1 MALRQHL
8 KIYYKQHNYNNMLTS
23 QQISQIKTS
32 AASSGSQP
40 LDDAAYKSWRDA
52 PAPETSTNQG
62 STLGNFAKSVV
73 SAPATMLARPV
84 QAAQS
89 LGQTLGSNQSE
100 LTKISSQGT
109 QLQQELQKHIMTDKA
124 AGKDTSHAEMVL
136 KNIQNTP
143 DYASQEQS
151 NQANYQPSA
160 GGIVAEAPKNMAD
173 VKKDVGRGIQTV
185 ALGAGPVAGGAAFGL
200 GNSLEQG
207 NDLLSVPTAFNTVL
221 GAVGGKI
228 LETVG
233 KPVFNAAGKVIGKVT
248 PEFLQNLASKGSSAI
263 TDFAE
268 AHGIMPEKASG
279 LINKTVT
286 GVEDAINNPINA
298 VKDGINNKVS
308 SITGRNATSQAEKE
322 TAKLTDMISP
332 KMNAKETK
340 LAQSQSRIVA
350 GKEPTMFKS
359 GTADTVIPTDKIVK
373 ATQTIQREIPNASKL
388 PPSELHTALSART
401 SDMAEKLKPEMIKTP
416 IKPETVQKI
425 TDDWSAIKKEQ
436 LNNAY
441 TPNDVNVKKL
451 QSDFETRLQQSK
463 SGNMN
468 DLWDT
473 AKAYD
478 DSVPPN
484 VKNANS
490 LSSESLQAKKEIW
503 LQNRGVLRDAINDTT
518 NGMGETSKQAF
529 SDMHDMYNAKENLLS
544 KAKIEKAQ
552 SSRLV
557 QWAKDHPYL
566 TTLGVGT
573 AASATGIPQN
583 AFHAATGI

>member
-1 MALRQHL
+1 
-8 KIYYKQHNYNNMLTS
+8 MLTP
-23 QQISQIKTS
+23 QQISQLKTS
-32 AASSGSQP
+32 SETNGSSNQP
-40 LDDAAYKSWRDA
+40 LDDSSYTSWRDA
-52 PAPETSTNQG
+52 PEKESTTNQG
-62 STLGNFAKSVV
+62 STLGNFVKSVV
-73 SAPATMLARPV
+73 SPPATMVARPV
-84 QAAQS
+84 QALQS
-89 LGQTLGSNQSE
+89 VGQILGSNQRE
-100 LTKISSQGT
+100 LTKISSQGI
-109 QLQQELQKHIMTDKA
+109 QLQQELQKHIMSDKA
-124 AGKDTSHAEMVL
+124 LGKDTSHAEMVL
-136 KNIQNTP
+136 KNIQETP
-143 DYASQEQS
+143 DYASQEQQ
-151 NQANYQPSA
+151 NQANYHPSA

-173 VKKDVGRGIQTV
+173 VKKDVGRGVETI
-185 ALGAGPVAGGAAFGL
+185 ALGVGPVAGGAAFGF

-207 NDLLSVPTAFNTVL
+207 NDILSLPTAFNTVL
-221 GAVGGKI
+221 GAVGGKV

-233 KPVFNAAGKVIGKVT
+233 KPVFNAAGKFIGKVT
-248 PEFLQNLASKGSSAI
+248 PEFLQNIASKGENAI
-263 TDFAE
+263 KDFAE
-268 AHGIMPEKASG
+268 AHNILPEKASR
-279 LINKTVT
+279 LINKTVK
-286 GVEDAINNPINA
+286 GVENAINKPFNA
-298 VKDGINNKVS
+298 VKEGISNKVS
-308 SITGRNATSQAEKE
+308 SITGKNIANQAEKE

-340 LAQSQSRIVA
+340 LAQSQGRIIA

-401 SDMAEKLKPEMIKTP
+401 SDMAEKLKPEMVKTP

-441 TPNDVNVKKL
+441 TPNDVNVEKL
-451 QSDFETRLQQSK
+451 QSDFEIRLQQSK

-478 DSVPPN
+478 DSVPVN

-503 LQNRGVLRDAINDTT
+503 LQNRGILRDAINDTT
-518 NGMGETSKQAF
+518 NGMGETSKNAF

-566 TTLGVGT
+566 AGTIATGVAG
-573 AASATGIPQN
+573 STGIPQR
-583 AFHAATGI
+583 AIHAVTGF